1 MKRCLEAPVAIL
13 GVLKAGGGW
22 VPLDPAYPIA
32 RLEYMIE
39 DSGVSLVLSQPELVE
54 LVRTA
59 AQVEC
64 VPLDLDDTIPEVRGQ
79 RSANPIVKGLR
90 PENLAYVIYT
100 SGTTGR
106 PRGVLVPHRGVV
118 NVVWYQAFKLLG
130 PGTVR
135 STVLHASLSFDAS
148 VVVLF
153 LPLAA
158 GGTVC
163 IVSDLEELGR
173 LLAVDGVTYLLLT
186 PSTLD
191 ALMTNASVPDD
202 IDTIAVGGEAVSRQL
217 VERVRSRTSVA
228 RMINSYGPTE
238 ASIACA
244 DGALFDRRSEPS
256 DHGAG
261 RPIDTRRGPVTI
273 GRAMPNMPSYV
284 LDTNLE
290 PVPVGVTGELHV
302 GGIGLAR
309 GYLNQ
314 SAVTGE
320 KFIPDPFSSEPGA
333 RMYKTGD
340 LARYCPDGRIE
351 FLGRR
356 DHQVKVRGFR
366 IELGAIE
373 TVLAAHPGVRH
384 AVAVAVRG
392 KPSQPLAV
400 AAGRRLV
407 AYIVPATETPVT
419 VTELRRHLGRELPD
433 YMIPS
438 AFVTLAEVPMTPSGK
453 VDRGAL
459 PAPDL
464 GRPDLEAVYVAPRTP
479 VEAALAQI
487 WRELMG
493 LERIGVHDDFFELG
507 GHSLLATRVVSRIR
521 NALRVELP
529 LRRIFE
535 APTIAQLA
543 TVMERHAEAAGS
555 VSSKIERV
563 SREGRRM

>member
-1 MKRCLEAPVAIL
+1 VRS
-13 GVLKAGGGW
+13 AGE
-22 VPLDPAYPIA
+22 VD
-32 RLEYMIE
+32 
-39 DSGVSLVLSQPELVE
+39 
-54 LVRTA
+54 
-59 AQVEC
+59 C
-64 VPLDLDDTIPEVRGQ
+64 VPLDLDDIVPEVRRQ
-79 RSANPIVKGLR
+79 RSANPGVKGLR

-106 PRGVLVPHRGVV
+106 PRGVLVPHRGVI

-130 PGTVR
+130 AETVR

-153 LPLAA
+153 VPLAT
-158 GGTVC
+158 GGTVR
-163 IVSDLEELGR
+163 IVRDLEELGR
-173 LLAVDGVTYLLLT
+173 LLAVDGTTYLLLT

-191 ALMTNASVPDD
+191 TLMTSASIPDV

-217 VERVRSRTSVA
+217 VERVRSHTSVV

-244 DGALFDRRSEPS
+244 DGALFDRRSEPFEY
-256 DHGAG
+256 GVG
-261 RPIDTRRGPVTI
+261 RPIDTRHGPVTI

-284 LDTNLE
+284 LDTDLE

-302 GGIGLAR
+302 GGIGVAR

-340 LARYCPDGRIE
+340 LTRYRPDGRIE
-351 FLGRR
+351 FLGRQ
-356 DHQVKVRGFR
+356 DDQVKVRGFR

-373 TVLAAHPGVRH
+373 TVLAAHPGVRQ
-384 AVAVAVRG
+384 AVAVAVGG
-392 KPSQPLAV
+392 KPSQPLAS

-407 AYIVPATETPVT
+407 AYIVPADETQFT
-419 VTELRRHLGRELPD
+419 VTELRRHLARDLPD

-438 AFVTLAEVPMTPSGK
+438 AFVALAEVPMTPNGK
-453 VDRGAL
+453 VDRSAL

-464 GRPDLEAVYVAPRTP
+464 ARPDLEAVYVAPRTP
-479 VEAALAQI
+479 VEAALARVWQ
-487 WRELMG
+487 ETLG
-493 LERIGVHDDFFELG
+493 LERIGVRDDFFELG

-521 NALRVELP
+521 NELRVELP
-529 LRRIFE
+529 LRSIFE
-535 APTIAQLA
+535 ARTITELA
-543 TVMERHAEAAGS
+543 TIVEGHAEAAGR

-563 SREGRRM
+563 SREQRRVWPSAVQ